1 MRALA
6 TNLFVFWSVQISHTM
21 KRLLLLFIVA
31 SSTFCFTQSEA
42 FTTNFKQVFLQSIK
56 GLESLKG
63 AAVEGGHSSTV
74 AFSDFDKAII
84 SKSES
89 IGTLGLVLTK
99 KMESEE
105 KGTELLAAYETQI
118 AALLPTGDFVRSQ
131 SYQAEY
137 VGYMKTIYDF
147 NSPKMADKQKRPTV
161 EMGVTNK
168 DGVIELVIAVY
179 EPFFKNQYA
188 PKMP

>member
-1 MRALA
+1 
-6 TNLFVFWSVQISHTM
+6 M
-21 KRLLLLFIVA
+21 KKLLILLFTAIT
-31 SSTFCFTQSEA
+31 SLCFVQSDA
-42 FTTNFKQVFLQSIK
+42 FKTNFKQVFLQSIK

-63 AAVEGGHSSTV
+63 AAVEGGNTSTV

-84 SKSES
+84 CKSES

-99 KMESEE
+99 KVESEE
-105 KGTELLAAYETQI
+105 KGKELLASYETQI
-118 AALLPTGDFVRSQ
+118 AALLPAGDFVRSQ

-168 DGVIELVIAVY
+168 EGVIELVIAVY
-179 EPFFKNQYA
+179 EPFFKNQYT

>member
-1 MRALA
+1 
-6 TNLFVFWSVQISHTM
+6 M
-21 KRLLLLFIVA
+21 KKLLILLFTAITSV
-31 SSTFCFTQSEA
+31 CFVQSDA
-42 FTTNFKQVFLQSIK
+42 FKTNFKQVFLQSIK

-63 AAVEGGHSSTV
+63 AVVEGGNTSTV
-74 AFSDFDKAII
+74 TFTDFDKAII
-84 SKSES
+84 STSES

-99 KMESEE
+99 KVDSEE
-105 KGTELLAAYETQI
+105 KGNELLASYETQI
-118 AALLPTGDFVRSQ
+118 AALLPAGDFVRSQ

-168 DGVIELVIAVY
+168 DGVIELVIGVY
-179 EPFFKNQYA
+179 EPFFKNQYT